1 VDSKKRFDE
10 SLAGRD
16 GYVKKESAMEEAFL
30 ENDILSLLTKSN
42 ILNGDK
48 RPVLITSFIPLQHI
62 HFAAELEIVERLIAK
77 GYSVYVLR
85 CHSHLNSCF
94 ANPTHLRS
102 LCTACKSTF
111 SRSYKLIQNERLTII
126 DFPGEDDLETVTMV
140 TLSERSSHHREIVRG
155 AYSSAVS
162 YSKDPKITKLKDHK
176 VLERNLKSADYVFDS
191 LNRLIHLHDFS
202 SVVVFN
208 GRFSESKSVIEAC
221 RLNNVPVF
229 CHEISGSALSY
240 RLFEGGD
247 THSLN
252 FHKGCISNYLEK
264 LKEDKD
270 VLVTGAEFFEKQR
283 DGKAFSSLRRNFF
296 VEGQTRKHLPKF
308 FDRGRKNIA
317 VFISSEDEFAAYEE
331 WANPYNASQFEALCV
346 ALPLLVALDFVIWIR
361 LHPHLKGRHDNSQVS
376 EMRSL
381 KRDNVHII
389 EPDDEVDSY
398 ALIENCQNVITFGS
412 TIGLESA
419 YMGVNTIL
427 LGRAIYEDTGINR
440 VPVSIYDLSSSLD
453 LPIDEKVREKCLVV
467 GAYLASEYNAF
478 RHTEFSPNQKYL
490 LYRNHRLLPRFFART
505 LYHLFLS
512 LGK

>member
-1 VDSKKRFDE
+1 MKKD
-10 SLAGRD
+10 
-16 GYVKKESAMEEAFL
+16 SAMEEAFL

-42 ILNGDK
+42 ILKDDR

-62 HFAAELEIVERLIAK
+62 HFATELEIVERLITE
-77 GYSVYVLR
+77 GYSVTVLR

-94 ANPTHLRS
+94 ANPTHLGS
-102 LCTACKSTF
+102 LCTACNSTF
-111 SRSYKLIQNERLTII
+111 SRGYKLIQNERLTII
-126 DFPGEDDLETVTMV
+126 DFPEEDDLETVTMV

-176 VLERNLKSADYVFDS
+176 VLERNLKSAEYVFDS

-229 CHEISGSALSY
+229 CHDISEGALSY
-240 RLFEGGD
+240 RIFEGD
-247 THSLN
+247 DNHSLN
-252 FHKGCISNYLEK
+252 FHKKCVSNYLEK
-264 LKEDKD
+264 LEKDKD
-270 VLVTGAEFFEKQR
+270 VLIKGAEFFEKQR
-283 DGKAFSSLRRNFF
+283 DGKAFSSLRRNRF
-296 VEGQTRKHLPKF
+296 VSVQNRKKLPQS
-308 FDRGRKNIA
+308 FDGSQKNIV
-317 VFISSEDEFAAYEE
+317 VFISSEDEFAAFEE
-331 WANPYNASQFEALCV
+331 WKNPYYASQFEALSV
-346 ALPLLVALDFVIWIR
+346 ALPLLLALDFVIWIR
-361 LHPHLKGRHDNSQVS
+361 LHPHLKGRHGNSQVS
-376 EMRSL
+376 ELRSL
-381 KRDNVHII
+381 GRDNVYII
-389 EPDDEVDSY
+389 EPEHEVDSY
-398 ALIENCQNVITFGS
+398 ALIENCKNVITFGS

-419 YMGVNTIL
+419 FMGVNTIL
-427 LGRAIYEDTGINR
+427 LGRAIYEDMGINR

-467 GAYLASEYNAF
+467 GAYIVSEYNAF

-490 LYRNHRLLPRFFART
+490 LYKNHRLLPRFFART
-505 LYHLFLS
+505 LYHLLLS